1 MMQDPGAQD
10 RDFICEM
17 TQKILFRADASA
29 DIGAGHVMRCLT
41 LANTLKANGY
51 RCVFAA
57 RFMLE
62 SLGRLIEDAGHI
74 LVRLDGGSENVTDG
88 EPVLSHAG
96 WLGVAQ
102 EADADQ
108 CLLLRRSGQ
117 WSWIVVDHYAID
129 FRWEKRLRPFCDRLM
144 VIDDLGDRVHDCDLL
159 LDQNLGTG
167 EQKYAGKV
175 PANCRLL
182 LGPGYALLRPEFAEL
197 RHYSLARRRTPQL
210 QQLLITMGG
219 VDRNNVTSDILE
231 ALKRSPLSPSCQI
244 TVVMSSQSQWL
255 RGVRNLARSMPWPAR
270 VRVDVTD
277 MALLMADSDLAIGAA
292 GGSAWERCCL
302 GLPSLTVILADNQ
315 RQSAHAL
322 SSRKAVIALDP
333 NGPESLAESLPKALS
348 ALIGDGLEAMVERVS
363 AVGIDGLGAVKVA
376 SEMAGVPPAR

>member
-1 MMQDPGAQD
+1 MEGPGAQD

-51 RCVFAA
+51 RCVFAT

-62 SLGRLIEDAGHI
+62 NLGRLIEDAGHI
-74 LVRLDGGSENVTDG
+74 LVRLDSGPESVADD
-88 EPVLSHAG
+88 EPVLSHAN

-102 EADADQ
+102 ETDADQ
-108 CLLLRRSGQ
+108 CLLLSRSGQ

-182 LGPGYALLRPEFAEL
+182 LGPRYALLRPEFAEL
-197 RHYSLARRRTPQL
+197 RDYSLARRRKALL
-210 QQLLITMGG
+210 QHLLITMGG

-231 ALKRSPLSPSCQI
+231 TLKRSPLSPACQI

-255 RGVRNLARSMPWPAR
+255 SGVRNLARTMPWPAS

-277 MALLMADSDLAIGAA
+277 MARLMADSDLAIGAA

-315 RQSAHAL
+315 RQSANAL
-322 SSRKAVIALDP
+322 SSQKAVIALDP

-348 ALIGDGLEAMVERVS
+348 ALVGDGLEAMVDRVS
-363 AVGIDGLGAVKVA
+363 AIGIDGLGAVKVA
-376 SEMAGVPPAR
+376 SEMTGAPPAR